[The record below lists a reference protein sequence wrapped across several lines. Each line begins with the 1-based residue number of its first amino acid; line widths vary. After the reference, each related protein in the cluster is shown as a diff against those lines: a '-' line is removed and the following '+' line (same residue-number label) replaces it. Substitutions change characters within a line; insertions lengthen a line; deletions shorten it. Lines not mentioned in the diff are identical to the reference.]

1 MTRRKEEEE
10 EEMGRLGGWRTR
22 RGHLERDET
31 WRAVEIRMERCDVET
46 VWRSFLKSRRERGE
60 ESGGSLGFEIVL
72 GFLSKSR
79 DLQDLINSVNLRT
92 LFPKRL

>member
-46 VWRSFLKSRRERGE
+46 VWRSFLKSRRKRGK
-60 ESGGSLGFEIVL
+60 ESGRSFGVL
-72 GFLSKSR
+72 K
-79 DLQDLINSVNLRT
+79 
-92 LFPKRL
+92 